1 MNKLPKKALSLVT
14 TCAMTLS
21 LANPVLM
28 VAAEEVTNK
37 NESAVVQAAATEQSK
52 CNLASLS
59 VKNQTLSP
67 EFSADVLDYTISD
80 LPYTTSSI
88 TVNATAETEGSTVKI
103 TYTNYKG
110 EEKTAS
116 SSGLVS
122 NLKYGKNV
130 INVAV
135 TSEDGSETKVYTI
148 TANKKSALSSITA
161 TVDGKDLVLT
171 PSFKSSVND
180 YEATIAKGSKSVL
193 IKATASITSDYNTI
207 KVNGQVLSEDG
218 VSIDLNGETNN
229 ITITITGDDQ
239 KGENTYNLTI
249 KEVDSASLN
258 VNCDVE
264 GVVVRLIDP
273 NGYEVSGNG
282 KYTGLLSD
290 STYTL
295 LVLKYGYI
303 THKEEIKTVAGEQTK
318 NVALEKAP
326 ASTLQEV
333 TSEWK
338 NFRGNDENMGITN
351 AKTPRNSSESTVKW
365 TAKLGSGWTA
375 APSVQIEVD
384 DSIVVMSGTKIYK
397 LSKEDGAILASGDM
411 ASSPSYGY
419 TPPIYTNGMIIAP
432 LGKGTVQA
440 FNAKTLESLWVSES
454 FGSSAQALSPIASD
468 DGYVYLGFWNSETK
482 DADFV
487 CISTT
492 DEDTAKTN
500 ETKYASWKFTVKGGF
515 YWAGAYIKGDNVI
528 IGTDDGEGGYQGTG
542 HVYSL
547 NKNTGKVVDS
557 IEVVGDQRSTI
568 SYDKTSD
575 RIFFTTK
582 AGYLYS
588 IKVNADGTFDKS
600 TLKSK
605 QMEGQC
611 TSTPAVYNGRV
622 YIGTGN
628 LTGGG
633 KVVVADANTL
643 EIIYEAPLKGYPQ
656 ASVLISTAYAKQENG
671 KVYVY
676 CTYNKTPG
684 GITVLEDSPGQ
695 TEAIYSE
702 LIELPSDL
710 QQYCIASPICDSDG
724 TIYYKNDS
732 GNVIAIANTNKSK
745 TVDVTFDADNGSE
758 AVVKSVEEDQALE
771 YTPENPTKDGYTFV
785 GWYKDTDDI
794 TTKYQSGEKYTENV
808 TYKAKWAHVE
818 MLGAQVKVVVN
829 DKSGIRFGTKIYNDG
844 DEIVEKGTLILPVN
858 LLAEGEALNLDTPKV
873 AKSIGKVNYEVNEK
887 ENYVTYL
894 GTIVN
899 IERAN
904 FDKELTAS
912 SYVTYKDKAGHIYT
926 VYSPYKNG
934 STSVSKLQVSVNK

>member
-1 MNKLPKKALSLVT
+1 MNKLPKKALSFVT

-21 LANPVLM
+21 LANPMLM

-37 NESAVVQAAATEQSK
+37 NESSVMQAAATESK

-67 EFSADVLDYTISD
+67 EFSADVLDYNIAD
-80 LPYTTSSI
+80 LPYSTNSI

-148 TANKKSALSSITA
+148 TFNRKSALASITA
-161 TVDGKDLVLT
+161 TVDSKDLVLT

-193 IKATASITSDYNTI
+193 IKATASVVSEYNTI

-218 VSIDLNGETNN
+218 ISIDLNGESNK
-229 ITITITGDDQ
+229 IVISITGDDQ

-249 KEVDSASLN
+249 KEVEPASLN
-258 VNCDVE
+258 VNCNIE
-264 GVVVRLIDP
+264 GAVVRLIDS
-273 NGYEVSGNG
+273 NGKEVSGNG
-282 KYTGLLSD
+282 KYTGLLSY
-290 STYTL
+290 STYTI
-295 LVLKYGYI
+295 VVSKYGYI
-303 THKEEIKTVAGEQTK
+303 TCKEDIQTKQGEQSKDVT
-318 NVALEKAP
+318 LEKAP
-326 ASTLQEV
+326 DSILQDV
-333 TSEWK
+333 SSEWK

-351 AKTPRNSSESTVKW
+351 AKTPRNSSESTIKW

-384 DSIVVMSGTKIYK
+384 DSIVVMSGKKIYK
-397 LSKEDGAILASGDM
+397 LSKEDGSVVASGDM
-411 ASSPSYGY
+411 VNSPSYGY

-432 LGKGTVQA
+432 LGSGTVQA

-454 FGSSAQALSPIASD
+454 FGGQALSPIASS
-468 DGYVYLGFWNSETK
+468 DGYVYLGFWNSEVK

-487 CISTT
+487 CLSTT
-492 DEDTAKTN
+492 DEDTTQTN

-515 YWAGAYIKGDNVI
+515 YWAGAYITGDNVI
-528 IGTDDGEGGYQGTG
+528 IGTDDGESGYQGTG
-542 HVYSL
+542 HIYSL

-557 IEVVGDQRSTI
+557 IEVIGDQRSTI
-568 SYDKTSD
+568 SYDKASD

-588 IKVNADGTFDKS
+588 MKVNADGTFDKS

-605 QMEGQC
+605 QMDGQC

-622 YIGTGN
+622 YIGTGT

-633 KVVVADANTL
+633 KVVVADASTL
-643 EIIYEAPLKGYPQ
+643 EIIYEAPLQGYPQ

-695 TEAIYSE
+695 TEAKYSE

-710 QQYCIASPICDSDG
+710 QQYCIASPICDSEG

-732 GNVIAIANTNKSK
+732 GNVIAIANTNKS
-745 TVDVTFDADNGSE
+745 VDVTFDADNGSE
-758 AVVKSVEEDQALE
+758 AVVKSVSKDQALE
-771 YTPENPTKDGYTFV
+771 YTPENPTKEGYTFV
-785 GWYKDTDDI
+785 GWYSDTDDI
-794 TTKYQSGEKYTENV
+794 TTKYQSGQKYTENV

-818 MLGAQVKVVVN
+818 MLGAQVKAVVN

-844 DEIVEKGTLILPVN
+844 DEIVEKGTLILPAK
-858 LLAEGEALNLDTPKV
+858 LLADGETLNLDTPKA
-873 AKSIGKVNYEVNEK
+873 AKSEAKVVYEKNEK
-887 ENYVTYL
+887 ENYETYL
-894 GTIVN
+894 GTLVGIPSTQ
-899 IERAN
+899 
-904 FDKELTAS
+904 FDTEITAS
-912 SYVTYKDKAGHIYT
+912 SYVTYKDKQGHVYT

-934 STSVSKLQVSVNK
+934 STSVSKLHK

>member
-1 MNKLPKKALSLVT
+1 MNKLPKKALSIVT

-37 NESAVVQAAATEQSK
+37 TAVVESTAKSTEESK

-59 VKNQTLSP
+59 VNNQTLSP
-67 EFSADVLDYTISD
+67 EFSADVLDYTLPD
-80 LPYTTSSI
+80 LPYSTNSI
-88 TVNATAETEGSTVKI
+88 TVKATAETEGSTVQI
-103 TYTNYKG
+103 TYTNYNG
-110 EEKTAS
+110 QEKTAS
-116 SSGLVS
+116 SSGSVS
-122 NLKYGKNV
+122 GLKYGKNV
-130 INVAV
+130 IKIAV
-135 TSEDGSETKVYTI
+135 TSEDGSETKDYSI
-148 TANKKSALSSITA
+148 TVNRKSALSSITA
-161 TVDGKDLVLT
+161 TVDSKELTLT
-171 PSFKSSVND
+171 PSFASKTND

-193 IKATASITSDYNTI
+193 IKATASVTSKYNTI
-207 KVNGQVLSEDG
+207 KVNGEVLGEDG
-218 VSIDLNGETNN
+218 VSVDLNGSSTKVEV
-229 ITITITGDDQ
+229 TITGDEG

-249 KEVDSASLN
+249 KEVDSASLKVNTN
-258 VNCDVE
+258 VD
-264 GVVVRLIDP
+264 GAVVRLIDP
-273 NGYEVSGNG
+273 NGKEVSGNG
-282 KYTGLLSD
+282 EYTGLLSD

-303 THKEEIKTVAGEQTK
+303 THKEDIQLTAGEQTK
-318 NVALEKAP
+318 DVALEQAP

-333 TSEWK
+333 ISEWK

-351 AKTPRNSSESTVKW
+351 AKTPRNSSEATIKW
-365 TAKLGSGWTA
+365 NVKLGTGWSA

-384 DSIVVMSGTKIYK
+384 DSIVVMSGKNIYK
-397 LSKEDGAILASGDM
+397 LSKEDGSTIAKGDM
-411 ASSPSYGY
+411 VAAPSYGY
-419 TPPIYTNGMIIAP
+419 TPPVYTNGMIIAP
-432 LGKGTVQA
+432 LGGGIVQA

-454 FGSSAQALSPIASD
+454 FGGQALSPIASS
-468 DGYVYLGFWNSETK
+468 DGNVYLGFWNSEVK

-487 CISTT
+487 CISIT
-492 DEDTAKTN
+492 DEDTTKTN

-515 YWAGAYIKGDNVI
+515 YWAGAYVTGDSLI
-528 IGTDDGEGGYQGTG
+528 IGTDDGESGYQGTG

-547 NKNTGKVVDS
+547 NKNTGAVIDS
-557 IEVVGDQRSTI
+557 IEVTGDQRSTI
-568 SYDKTSD
+568 SYDKTTD

-588 IKVNADGTFDKS
+588 IKVKADGTFDKS

-622 YIGTGN
+622 YIGTGT

-633 KVVVADANTL
+633 KVVVADASSL

-656 ASVLISTAYAKQENG
+656 ASVLVSNAYSQKENG

-676 CTYNKTPG
+676 CTYNKSPG

-702 LIELPSDL
+702 LIELPSEL
-710 QQYCIASPICDSDG
+710 QQFCIASPICDSDG

-732 GNVIAIANTNKSK
+732 CNVIAIANTNKS
-745 TVDVTFDADNGSE
+745 VDVTFDADNGTES
-758 AVVKSVEEDQALE
+758 VVKSVSEDEALE
-771 YTPENPTKDGYTFV
+771 YTPEAPTKEGYTFV
-785 GWYKDTDDI
+785 GWYRDTDDI
-794 TTKYQSGEKYTENV
+794 TTEYQSGEKYTEDV
-808 TYKAKWAHVE
+808 IYKAKWAHVD
-818 MLGAQVKVVVN
+818 MLGAQVKAVVN

-844 DEIVEKGTLILPVN
+844 DEIVEKGTLILPAK
-858 LLAEGEALNLDTPKV
+858 LLEEGETLTLTTPKV
-873 AKSIGKVNYEVNEK
+873 AQSIGKVNYEVNEEK
-887 ENYVTYL
+887 NYVTYL

-899 IERAN
+899 IPRAQ
-904 FDKELTAS
+904 FDTEITAS
-912 SYVTYKDKAGHIYT
+912 SYVKYEDKNGNSYT

-934 STSVSKLQVSVNK
+934 STTVNKLSSEN